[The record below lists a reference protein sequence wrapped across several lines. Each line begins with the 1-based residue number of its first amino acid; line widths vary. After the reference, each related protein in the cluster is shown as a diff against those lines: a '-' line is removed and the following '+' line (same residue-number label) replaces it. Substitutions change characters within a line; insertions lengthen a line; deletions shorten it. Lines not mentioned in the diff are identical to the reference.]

1 MVLHNPSITLF
12 KAHIREMECHH
23 QCTLLY
29 LVFHR
34 AVYKQHKIRS
44 LVMESKYKFTFKIIY
59 RTDLLFPVLK
69 TKYHTANPNYYQDSS
84 SNNN

>member
-1 MVLHNPSITLF
+1 
-12 KAHIREMECHH
+12 
-23 QCTLLY
+23 
-29 LVFHR
+29 
-34 AVYKQHKIRS
+34 
-44 LVMESKYKFTFKIIY
+44 MESKYKFTFKIIY